1 MSETDTQD
9 SLPSD
14 TPSGQDPTGHT
25 DDTPSSTAPDPHDV
39 KTQGAGSAAEKDP
52 ANWVTGDEPMTGP
65 QASYLETLAH
75 QAGEE
80 VPEGLTKAQ
89 ASDEIERLQ
98 GSGAGPAGSPAGDG
112 AERSSTQGAGDGAER
127 SSTQG
132 AGDGAERSSPAGPVE
147 RPTDQWVTGDE
158 PMTGPQ
164 ASYLETLAQQAG
176 VEPPTGLNKSE
187 ASRAIDELQA
197 KAGRRSNEGSTP
209 IGELDQ
215 SSSRSSG

>member
-1 MSETDTQD
+1 MSETDTRD

-14 TPSGQDPTGHT
+14 TPSGQDPRGHT
-25 DDTPSSTAPDPHDV
+25 DDTRPSDAAPDPHAV
-39 KTQGAGSAAEKDP
+39 KTQGGGSPAEKDP
-52 ANWVTGDEPMTGP
+52 SRWVTGDEPMTGP

-98 GSGAGPAGSPAGDG
+98 ASGSDPAGNP
-112 AERSSTQGAGDGAER
+112 ERQ
-127 SSTQG
+127 
-132 AGDGAERSSPAGPVE
+132 E
-147 RPTDQWVTGDE
+147 RPTDQWVTGEE

-176 VEPPTGLNKSE
+176 EEPPKDLTKSQ
-187 ASRAIDELQA
+187 ASRAIDELQQRA
-197 KAGRRSNEGSTP
+197 RG
-209 IGELDQ
+209 
-215 SSSRSSG
+215 

>member
-1 MSETDTQD
+1 MSETDTRD

-14 TPSGQDPTGHT
+14 TPSGQDPRGHT
-25 DDTPSSTAPDPHDV
+25 DDTPSSTGGGADAPDPRDV
-39 KTQGAGSAAEKDP
+39 KAQGTGSAAEKDP
-52 ANWVTGDEPMTGP
+52 AHWVTGEEPMTGP

-75 QAGEE
+75 QAGEQ

-98 GSGAGPAGSPAGDG
+98 SSGSDPAGSPAAGDG
-112 AERSSTQGAGDGAER
+112 AERSSTPRAQ
-127 SSTQG
+127 
-132 AGDGAERSSPAGPVE
+132 E

-176 VEPPTGLNKSE
+176 VDVPTGLNKSE
-187 ASRAIDELQA
+187 ASRAIDDLQA
-197 KAGRRSNEGSTP
+197 KAGR
-209 IGELDQ
+209 D
-215 SSSRSSG
+215 SG

>member
-1 MSETDTQD
+1 MSETDTRD

-14 TPSGQDPTGHT
+14 TPSGQDPRGHT
-25 DDTPSSTAPDPHDV
+25 DDTPPSTTPGSTAPDPHGV
-39 KTQGAGSAAEKDP
+39 KAEGAGSAAEKDP
-52 ANWVTGDEPMTGP
+52 AHWVTGDEPMTGP

-75 QAGEE
+75 QAGDR

-98 GSGAGPAGSPAGDG
+98 SSGSDPAGSPD
-112 AERSSTQGAGDGAER
+112 RQ
-127 SSTQG
+127 
-132 AGDGAERSSPAGPVE
+132 E

-176 VEPPTGLNKSE
+176 VDPPTGLNKSE
-187 ASRAIDELQA
+187 ASRAIDELQT
-197 KAGRRSNEGSTP
+197 KAGRDG
-209 IGELDQ
+209 G
-215 SSSRSSG
+215 

>member
-1 MSETDTQD
+1 MSETDTRD

-14 TPSGQDPTGHT
+14 TPSGQDPRGHT
-25 DDTPSSTAPDPHDV
+25 DDMRPSDAAPDPHAV
-39 KTQGAGSAAEKDP
+39 KTQGGGSPAEKDP
-52 ANWVTGDEPMTGP
+52 SQWVTGDEPMTGP

-98 GSGAGPAGSPAGDG
+98 ASGSDPAGNPD
-112 AERSSTQGAGDGAER
+112 RQ
-127 SSTQG
+127 
-132 AGDGAERSSPAGPVE
+132 E
-147 RPTDQWVTGDE
+147 RPTDQWVTGEE

-176 VEPPTGLNKSE
+176 EEPPTDLTKSQ
-187 ASRAIDELQA
+187 ASRAIDELQQRA
-197 KAGRRSNEGSTP
+197 RG
-209 IGELDQ
+209 
-215 SSSRSSG
+215 

>member
-1 MSETDTQD
+1 MSETDTRD

-14 TPSGQDPTGHT
+14 TPSGQDPRGHT
-25 DDTPSSTAPDPHDV
+25 DDTPPSTTPGSEAPDPHGV
-39 KTQGAGSAAEKDP
+39 KTQGGGSAAEKDP
-52 ANWVTGDEPMTGP
+52 AHWVTGDEPMTGP

-80 VPEGLTKAQ
+80 VPQGLTKAQ

-98 GSGAGPAGSPAGDG
+98 SSGSDPAGSPT
-112 AERSSTQGAGDGAER
+112 RQ
-127 SSTQG
+127 
-132 AGDGAERSSPAGPVE
+132 E

-158 PMTGPQ
+158 PMTRPQ

-187 ASRAIDELQA
+187 ASRAIEELQA
-197 KAGRRSNEGSTP
+197 KAGRDG
-209 IGELDQ
+209 G
-215 SSSRSSG
+215 